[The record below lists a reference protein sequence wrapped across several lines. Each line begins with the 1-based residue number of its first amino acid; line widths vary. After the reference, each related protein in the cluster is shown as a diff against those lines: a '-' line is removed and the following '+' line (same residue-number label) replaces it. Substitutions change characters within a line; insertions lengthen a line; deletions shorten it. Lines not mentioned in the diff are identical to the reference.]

1 MIRKVHELLFN
12 FENFTIIFVF
22 ILKTL
27 LAFKVLQQ
35 SPLASIPKLE
45 CFHWCRRDLSQLLL
59 RTVLMGDNGLLPSSQ
74 GKSYNPFPRDKD
86 LGTIPSPDDKIV
98 SFCSQK
104 YLFSALI
111 RYNHISRPSLF
122 FYPGQEINKKEC
134 SKQIVCSFRGR
145 AGRAFCCSLL
155 DFQSK
160 VAVGGSPAGPLLSR
174 PGAAGSGSGFRV
186 WLARGCTGKLPRV
199 SENEVDSSGFCVRK
213 VFFQLRFR
221 AHQHQN
227 DLGCILQK
235 QIPRP
240 HPKLL
245 NPNF

>member
-22 ILKTL
+22 VLKTL

-35 SPLASIPKLE
+35 SPLAQIPKLE
-45 CFHWCRRDLSQLLL
+45 CFHWFWRDLSQLLL
-59 RTVLMGDNGLLPSSQ
+59 RTVLMRDNRLLPSSQ

-122 FYPGQEINKKEC
+122 FYPGQETNKKEC

-145 AGRAFCCSLL
+145 AGRAFCCPLL
-155 DFQSK
+155 DFQSQ
-160 VAVGGSPAGPLLSR
+160 VAVWGSPAGASAQ
-174 PGAAGSGSGFRV
+174 PG
-186 WLARGCTGKLPRV
+186 LARLEAAAV
-199 SENEVDSSGFCVRK
+199 SESGWPVAALENYLEFQRIKWTQVLCVLEKCFSNCGSQPISIRMTWGVYYRNK
-213 VFFQLRFR
+213 F
-221 AHQHQN
+221 
-227 DLGCILQK
+227 LGSTQT
-235 QIPRP
+235 
-240 HPKLL
+240 
-245 NPNF
+245 F